1 MSKPDTTRDYGRRIE
16 RVVAFIGAHLD
27 DPLDL
32 GRLAEV
38 ACFSPYHFHRVYRA
52 IAGETTADTLRR
64 LRLHRAAYGATPA
77 AYRKRGRLV
86 SVGPIPVTQE
96 SLMYEVSMRELA
108 PVRLAALRHV
118 GPYMGIGPVFER
130 LSAWAGGRGLI
141 GPSTRA
147 FGIYYD
153 NPEAV
158 PANQLRS
165 DAGITV
171 GPQVEVDGDVRL
183 IDLAGGRH
191 AVFVHKGPYAELESA
206 YRWACK
212 QWLPQSGEEPADRPC
227 FEEYLNDCRALP
239 PAEWLTAICLP
250 LAERGR
256 SAMAS

>member
-1 MSKPDTTRDYGRRIE
+1 MSKPDTARDYGRRIE

-32 GRLAEV
+32 ERLAAV
-38 ACFSPYHFHRVYRA
+38 ACFSPYHFHRIYRA

-64 LRLHRAAYGATPA
+64 LRLHRAAGEIVRDSTPIAAVARRAGYGSVAAFGRAFRAAYGATPA

-86 SVGPIPVTQE
+86 TVGPFAATQE
-96 SLMYEVSMRELA
+96 GLMYEVSIRELA

-130 LSAWAGGRGLI
+130 LFAWAGGRGLV

-153 NPEAV
+153 SPEAV
-158 PANQLRS
+158 PARQLRS

-171 GPQVEVDGDVRL
+171 GPQVEVEGDVRL
-183 IDLAGGRH
+183 VDLAGGRH

-206 YRWACK
+206 YRWAYK
-212 QWLPQSGEEPADRPC
+212 Q
-227 FEEYLNDCRALP
+227 
-239 PAEWLTAICLP
+239 
-250 LAERGR
+250 
-256 SAMAS
+256 